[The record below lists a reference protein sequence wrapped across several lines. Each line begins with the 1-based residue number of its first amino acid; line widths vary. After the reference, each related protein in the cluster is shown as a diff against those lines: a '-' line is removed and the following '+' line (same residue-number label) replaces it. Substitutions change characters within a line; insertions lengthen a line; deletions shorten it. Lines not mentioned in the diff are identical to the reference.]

1 MFRAVAL
8 ALAIGLAGTAAYAD
22 DDDDKLPANV
32 VEKIEATLS
41 ELGCSGYE
49 EIEVEKNG
57 VIEIDDA
64 ECKMGTVDIKLD
76 KDHKVLVISRD

>member
-1 MFRAVAL
+1 MLRAVTLTL
-8 ALAIGLAGTAAYAD
+8 ALSLAGTATYAD
-22 DDDDKLPANV
+22 DDDKLSADAAK
-32 VEKIEATLS
+32 KIEATLS

-64 ECKMGTVDIKLD
+64 ECKMDTVDIKLD
-76 KDHKVLVISRD
+76 KDHKVLLISRD